1 MKSVAPVLALLLAA
15 HASPAPASDLPADL
29 AQAVRN
35 YDRAQFDNDV
45 ATLARLVDDDYV
57 LVNSNATVE
66 DKRQFLADFHLP
78 GFKIEP
84 YVVEQPVRKV
94 WSDGAVIGGLVDLH
108 WTQDGTRQNRRLR
121 VAYVWA
127 KRDGRWRATYA
138 QVTRLP

>member
-1 MKSVAPVLALLLAA
+1 MKPVAPILALLLAA
-15 HASPAPASDLPADL
+15 HTLPTPASDLPADL
-29 AQAVRN
+29 AQAVRD

-108 WTQDGTRQNRRLR
+108 WTQDGMRQNRRLR